1 MFIAN
6 QQNSK
11 ISVPKYLAIDMPVG
25 AASIDMEEFLVY
37 LVMRNWSKPCGEV
50 DDVRLF
56 LPDADETDWV
66 YELDGYYRGPKQ
78 IMSYL
83 YDVSYNSRSDFT
95 KRIKLHIGSLICS
108 GLVVLRNKITGHL
121 YDSNEYMAMT
131 KEEWGSG
138 EDFVF
143 YFPVPVNFY
152 AVSNSG
158 LEAIVRLCKQNKDR
172 EVAYFVTL
180 FAILEYYFS
189 ISTDPSS
196 CWMISPVST
205 FFTSRTSLWR
215 RINPVLETVG
225 ISHTF
230 KQYMD
235 ENGELKTK
243 QIFERRELDDELP
256 FDIKEPEQLEPEW
269 TPYEIKPMV
278 FSGEEEIFEEVIEL
292 EGGGTMTIPISK
304 ADKFK
309 LSDEEKEATGVGVGE
324 KLENQPVVGK
334 YTGKVFEPEPY
345 ALRDFAAEQGYYET
359 YEKALKEN
367 PDAQLLTPEE
377 LNDML
382 NATEEKK
389 WLEEQKKE
397 FFKADERTNTDRL
410 KANAN
415 SLIGF

>member
-1 MFIAN
+1 MI
-6 QQNSK
+6 
-11 ISVPKYLAIDMPVG
+11 
-25 AASIDMEEFLVY
+25 Y
-37 LVMRNWSKPCGEV
+37 LVMRNWSKPCSEI
-50 DDVRLF
+50 DKVRTY
-56 LPDADETDWV
+56 LPNLDESDWV
-66 YELDGYYRGPKQ
+66 YELDGCLKNHRGVCDYVYNVASATRS
-78 IMSYL
+78 SYI
-83 YDVSYNSRSDFT
+83 
-95 KRIKLHIGSLICS
+95 KRTKLHMGSLICS
-108 GLVVLRNKITGHL
+108 GLIILRNKITGHL

-131 KEEWGSG
+131 KEEWGTG

-143 YFPVPVNFY
+143 YFPVPVGFY
-152 AVSNSG
+152 NVSNSD
-158 LEAIVRLCKQNKDR
+158 LETIIRFCKANRDV

-189 ISTDPSS
+189 ISADPFS

-225 ISHTF
+225 ITHTF

-243 QIFERRELDDELP
+243 QIFERREPDDELS

-269 TPYEIKPMV
+269 TPYEIKSMI
-278 FSGEEEIFEEVIEL
+278 FSDEEEIFEEVVEL
-292 EGGGTMTIPISK
+292 EGGGSMTIPISK
-304 ADKFK
+304 TDKFE
-309 LSDEEKEATGVGVGE
+309 LSDEEYKTIGAGVGE
-324 KLENQPVVGK
+324 KPENQPVVGK

-345 ALRDFAAEQGYYET
+345 ILRDFAAEQGYYET
-359 YEKALKEN
+359 YEKAMKEN